1 MDKTREQNS
10 GHYVNF
16 VNEKFNMHTVDEQTL
31 KDLEF
36 TVLREWLRG
45 YAVGPTA
52 QKKLS
57 ELVPMVSDEEIKTAL
72 KQVNEYQTIREQG
85 ETFPA
90 LDYEELSVELK
101 LLPIRNAILPKE
113 GFIRIAQASH
123 LVNRLLVFFNKRE
136 KEFPQLN
143 ALLHSVFHT
152 DEIIQAIDKVF
163 DRKGEI
169 KDDASP
175 TLFQIRMDLKSLKN
189 KINKNFDREIRR
201 LSKENILGD
210 TKEAF
215 INDRRV
221 LTILST
227 HKRKIEGNVMG
238 SSKTGSLTY
247 IEPQANL
254 ELNREY
260 DIQLDEERK
269 EIMIILQALT
279 KQIAEHTSL
288 IAAYQELLTNL
299 DFIYAKMRLSLEIK
313 GQLPNLN
320 SDFEME
326 LIDAFHPILR
336 KTNTALGK
344 KTFPQQLKM
353 DKFSRMLVISGP
365 NAGGKSITLK
375 TVGLLQVMLQSG
387 LLVPVNA
394 NSRMFIFQKI
404 LTDIGDNQSIENEL
418 STYSYRLKRMNYF
431 LNVTNKRTLLLLDE
445 FGTGSDPDLGGALAE
460 VFFEE
465 LYNKKAFGVITTH
478 YANIKL
484 KADQLRN
491 AINGCM
497 LFDTETLAPMYKF
510 SIGQPGSSFTFEV
523 AQINGIPKEII
534 EEAKLRTDQQKIR
547 MDKLLSELQKEKTY
561 LQRLNHE
568 HIDAQEKAELARI
581 EYIRKKGQFEEKL
594 KVQQATIEKNNK
606 YLSSGKKMLSFI
618 EKYKANT
625 RKKTANQPLLEEIA
639 KYLAV
644 EKSKEV
650 EATKKQVLT
659 AKPQKKKKINPEKD
673 DHQRHKIIVNTKV
686 KLITTRQIGTVESI
700 DGDTITVLFGFMRMK
715 VNREKLSFIQ

>member
-1 MDKTREQNS
+1 M
-10 GHYVNF
+10 Y
-16 VNEKFNMHTVDEQTL
+16 TVDEQTL
-31 KDLEF
+31 YDLEF
-36 TVLREWLRG
+36 PTIREWLVG
-45 YAVGPTA
+45 YAIGPTA
-52 QKKLS
+52 QAQLEKLS
-57 ELVPMVSDEEIKTAL
+57 PSTQEETIL
-72 KQVNEYQTIREQG
+72 KGLWQVNELLNIREQG

-90 LDYEELSVELK
+90 LQFEELAKEIR
-101 LLPIRNAILPKE
+101 LLPIRNSVLPQE
-113 GFIRIAQASH
+113 GFVKIAQASY
-123 LVNRLLVFFNKRE
+123 LVNRIIYFFDKRE
-136 KEFPQLN
+136 KEFPELSG
-143 ALLHSVFHT
+143 LLHSVFFT
-152 DEIIQAIDKVF
+152 EEIIQAIDKVF

-175 TLFQIRMDLKSLKN
+175 TLLEIRNSLKSLKA
-189 KINKNFDREIRR
+189 KINRNFDKEIRR

-221 LTILST
+221 LTIVST
-227 HKRKIEGNVMG
+227 HKRKVEGNVMG
-238 SSKTGSLTY
+238 SSKSGSMTFV
-247 IEPQANL
+247 EPQINL

-269 EIMIILQALT
+269 EILVILKALT
-279 KQIAEHTSL
+279 KEIAQHADL
-288 IAAYQELLTNL
+288 IAAYQVLLTEL
-299 DFIYAKMRLSLEIK
+299 DFINAKTRLALDLK
-313 GQLPNLN
+313 GVLPNINKDSEL
-320 SDFEME
+320 E

-336 KTNTALGK
+336 KSNTNLGK
-344 KTFPQQLKM
+344 PTFPQHLKM

-387 LLVPVNA
+387 LMVPVNP
-394 NSRMFIFQKI
+394 NSKMFFFNTI

-418 STYSYRLKRMNYF
+418 STYSYRLKRMKHF

-465 LYNKKAFGVITTH
+465 LYNRKAFGVITTH

-497 LFDTETLAPMYKF
+497 LFDTETLAPLYKF

-561 LQRLNHE
+561 LQRLNQE
-568 HIDAQEKAELARI
+568 HIDAQEKAEEARLT
-581 EYIRKKGQFEEKL
+581 YTKKQAQFDEKL
-594 KVQQATIEKNNK
+594 KTLQDNAEKNNN
-606 YLSSGKKMLSFI
+606 YLNAGKKMLAFI
-618 EKYKANT
+618 DLYKTNT
-625 RKKTANQPLLEEIA
+625 RKKGANQPLLDEVL
-639 KYLAV
+639 KYLKV
-644 EKSKEV
+644 EK
-650 EATKKQVLT
+650 TKKEEKRKVLLVEKQKVSNK
-659 AKPQKKKKINPEKD
+659 KPKVVAPEKD
-673 DHQRHKIIVNTKV
+673 QHERHKIKEGSRVR
-686 KLITTRQIGTVESI
+686 LIATRQSGTVESI
-700 DGDTITVLFGFMRMK
+700 TGENVVVLFGFMRMK
-715 VNREKLSFIQ
+715 VELEKLSFVS